1 MQKYIN
7 RQRFVSFMKVFESK
21 FKVGQSELN
30 IVDEKLHQKV
40 QKELTE
46 LEMAS
51 RNLDFDKAIK
61 LRNNLGSLFRN
72 E

>member
-1 MQKYIN
+1 
-7 RQRFVSFMKVFESK
+7 MKVFESK

-30 IVDEKLHQKV
+30 IVDEKIHQKV
-40 QKELTE
+40 QKELVE

-61 LRNNLGSLFRN
+61 LRNNLGSLFKN

>member
-1 MQKYIN
+1 
-7 RQRFVSFMKVFESK
+7 MKVFESK

-40 QKELTE
+40 QKEMIE
-46 LEMAS
+46 LEMAT

-61 LRNNLGSLFRN
+61 LRNNLGSLFKN

>member
-1 MQKYIN
+1 
-7 RQRFVSFMKVFESK
+7 MKVFESK

>member
-1 MQKYIN
+1 
-7 RQRFVSFMKVFESK
+7 MKVFESK

-30 IVDEKLHQKV
+30 VVDEKLHQKV
-40 QKELTE
+40 QKELAE